1 MGGRSLAV
9 ALFVLCLALSI
20 GLFLFEIYSPEYG
33 FRMPWIQTEFELM
46 SATWFMI
53 EGVQTMTTQRLLAWL
68 NYVYLLLVMFVIA
81 GILTAA
87 MTLQYANGELPCPL
101 CLLERV
107 AMLGVCFGIMLNFR
121 HGFSYQNT
129 GFSLLFAIV
138 LLVIAVRQ
146 SLLDIYPRPGH
157 EYIGSAIF
165 GIHMPVWS
173 IIIALCLLTAY
184 AIKLAILGGD
194 EYLRGA
200 EPSEFPAIKKI
211 ADILGLYVIAICVI
225 NLVSV
230 ILQCGLGECHT
241 FNYKLLQ

>member
-1 MGGRSLAV
+1 
-9 ALFVLCLALSI
+9 
-20 GLFLFEIYSPEYG
+20 
-33 FRMPWIQTEFELM
+33 
-46 SATWFMI
+46 
-53 EGVQTMTTQRLLAWL
+53 MTASDKPMTAQRLLALL
-68 NYVYLLLVMFVIA
+68 NYTYLLLVMFVIA

-87 MTLQYANGELPCPL
+87 MTLQYVKGELPCPL

-121 HGFSYQNT
+121 RGFSYQNT

-138 LLVIAVRQ
+138 LLVISVRQ

-173 IIIALCLLTAY
+173 IIIALALLIAY

-194 EYLRGA
+194 EYLREA
-200 EPSEFPAIKKI
+200 DVSEFPAIRRI
-211 ADILGLYVIAICVI
+211 ADILSIYVIAICLI

-230 ILQCGLGECHT
+230 VLQCGFGECHT
-241 FNYKLLQ
+241 FGYKLLQ

>member
-1 MGGRSLAV
+1 
-9 ALFVLCLALSI
+9 
-20 GLFLFEIYSPEYG
+20 
-33 FRMPWIQTEFELM
+33 
-46 SATWFMI
+46 MI
-53 EGVQTMTTQRLLAWL
+53 DSRKPMTTQRLLALL

-107 AMLGVCFGIMLNFR
+107 AMFGVCFGIMLNFR

-138 LLVIAVRQ
+138 LLVVAVRQ

-194 EYLRGA
+194 EYLREA
-200 EPSEFPAIKKI
+200 ELAEFPAIRKLASALNVYI
-211 ADILGLYVIAICVI
+211 ILICVV

-241 FNYKLLQ
+241 FSYKLLE

>member
-1 MGGRSLAV
+1 MIDSQRWMRS
-9 ALFVLCLALSI
+9 
-20 GLFLFEIYSPEYG
+20 
-33 FRMPWIQTEFELM
+33 
-46 SATWFMI
+46 
-53 EGVQTMTTQRLLAWL
+53 QRLLALL

-107 AMLGVCFGIMLNFR
+107 AMFGVCFGIMLNFR

-138 LLVIAVRQ
+138 LLIVSVRQ

-165 GIHMPVWS
+165 GIHLPVWS
-173 IIIALCLLTAY
+173 IIIALILLIAY

-194 EYLRGA
+194 EYLRWADVG
-200 EPSEFPAIKKI
+200 EFPAISKI
-211 ADILGLYVIAICVI
+211 ANALGLYVIAICLI

-230 ILQCGLGECHT
+230 VLQCGFGECHT

>member
-1 MGGRSLAV
+1 
-9 ALFVLCLALSI
+9 
-20 GLFLFEIYSPEYG
+20 
-33 FRMPWIQTEFELM
+33 
-46 SATWFMI
+46 
-53 EGVQTMTTQRLLAWL
+53 MTSQRLLAWL
-68 NYVYLLLVMFVIA
+68 NYVYLLLVMLVIA

-87 MTLQYANGELPCPL
+87 MTLQYARGELPCPL

-107 AMLGVCFGIMLNFR
+107 AMFGVCFGIMLNFR
-121 HGFSYQNT
+121 HEFSYQNT
-129 GFSLLFAIV
+129 GFSLLSAIL

-173 IIIALCLLTAY
+173 IIIALTLLIAY

-194 EYLRGA
+194 EYLRDG
-200 EPSEFPAIKKI
+200 EVTEFPGIRRI
-211 ADILGLYVIAICVI
+211 ADVLGLYVIVICVI
-225 NLVSV
+225 NLISV
-230 ILQCGLGECHT
+230 VLQCGFGECHT

>member
-1 MGGRSLAV
+1 MIDSGRSIPSRRIF
-9 ALFVLCLALSI
+9 AL
-20 GLFLFEIYSPEYG
+20 
-33 FRMPWIQTEFELM
+33 
-46 SATWFMI
+46 
-53 EGVQTMTTQRLLAWL
+53 L

-121 HGFSYQNT
+121 RGFSYQNT

-138 LLVIAVRQ
+138 LLVISVRQ

-157 EYIGSAIF
+157 EYIGSAVF

-194 EYLRGA
+194 EYLREFQLA
-200 EPSEFPAIKKI
+200 EFSAIRKI
-211 ADILGLYVIAICVI
+211 AGILSLYVLAISVI

-230 ILQCGLGECHT
+230 ILQCGLTECHT
-241 FNYKLLQ
+241 FNYKLLH

>member
-1 MGGRSLAV
+1 MM
-9 ALFVLCLALSI
+9 I
-20 GLFLFEIYSPEYG
+20 GSDKP
-33 FRMPWIQTEFELM
+33 
-46 SATWFMI
+46 
-53 EGVQTMTTQRLLAWL
+53 MTAQRLLALL
-68 NYVYLLLVMFVIA
+68 NYTYLLLVMFVIA

-87 MTLQYANGELPCPL
+87 MTLQYVNGELPCPL

-121 HGFSYQNT
+121 RGFSYQNT

-138 LLVIAVRQ
+138 LLVISVRQ

-173 IIIALCLLTAY
+173 IIIALALLTAY
-184 AIKLAILGGD
+184 AIKLAILGDD
-194 EYLRGA
+194 EYLREA
-200 EPSEFPAIKKI
+200 DVSEFPAIRRI
-211 ADILGLYVIAICVI
+211 ADILSVYVIAICLI

-230 ILQCGLGECHT
+230 VLQCGFGECHT
-241 FNYKLLQ
+241 FGYKLLQ

>member
-1 MGGRSLAV
+1 
-9 ALFVLCLALSI
+9 
-20 GLFLFEIYSPEYG
+20 
-33 FRMPWIQTEFELM
+33 
-46 SATWFMI
+46 
-53 EGVQTMTTQRLLAWL
+53 MTDSDRPMTSQRLLAWL

-121 HGFSYQNT
+121 RGFSYQNT
-129 GFSLLFAIV
+129 GFSLLSAIL

-173 IIIALCLLTAY
+173 IIIALALLIAY

-194 EYLRGA
+194 EYLREA
-200 EPSEFPAIKKI
+200 EVAEFPAIRKI
-211 ADILGLYVIAICVI
+211 ADVLSLYVIAICVI

-230 ILQCGLGECHT
+230 VLQCGFGECHT